1 MIIANVHEAKTQL
14 SKLLEAVERGE
25 EVIIARA
32 GKAVAK
38 LVPADPPKR
47 PRPRGVLAGQVT
59 YDPVAWAEGDA
70 EILKDFED
78 SLNKPFD

>member
-1 MIIANVHEAKTQL
+1 MIIANVHQAKTQL

-25 EVIIARA
+25 EVVIARA

-47 PRPRGVLAGQVT
+47 PRPHGLWEGQVWLAPDWEDNT
-59 YDPVAWAEGDA
+59 D
-70 EILKDFED
+70 ILKDFED
-78 SLNKPFD
+78 AINKPFD